1 MVSDLSNDQL
11 IYTGNQIKY
20 ISFSLFQVSQP
31 SDDCLVACLST
42 LITSVMRLWNESGGR
57 ESLTPMKLL
66 TRNSKNTDLMNEIM
80 GKTGTQMQR

>member
-1 MVSDLSNDQL
+1 
-11 IYTGNQIKY
+11 
-20 ISFSLFQVSQP
+20 
-31 SDDCLVACLST
+31 
-42 LITSVMRLWNESGGR
+42 MRLWNESGGR